1 VEYSTNFIKKFKRDG
16 HKLSIDGAFSKNNDD
31 DLTKITDV
39 INERTSNDQQQT
51 RNIIQADYVLPLG
64 KSMQLEAG
72 YRGDFLEQDTDV
84 TVFNEGV
91 VNTLFTNNLVYKEK
105 VNALLTKAQD
115 AIDNASLISPNNAEI
130 MVVQAMLYTA
140 ILVQDPMTNGQKY
153 SGLVME
159 QYAKALVINPN
170 NPRAVFSK
178 AEFEIGGAKYWGTDT
193 KPMCDAIA
201 KSIELFANF
210 KPETQFHPKWGAD
223 RAKEALE
230 NCKK

>member
-1 VEYSTNFIKKFKRDG
+1 MKTMITSIAFFICS
-16 HKLSIDGAFSKNNDD
+16 L
-31 DLTKITDV
+31 LTA
-39 INERTSNDQQQT
+39 QT
-51 RNIIQADYVLPLG
+51 QFEQGMG
-64 KSMQLEAG
+64 KAMQLWGEGKDSEAVATFERIASVEKTNWLPN
-72 YRGDFLEQDTDV
+72 YYIAF
-84 TVFNEGV
+84 
-91 VNTLFTNNLVYKEK
+91 VNTISAFNTKDKEK

-210 KPETQFHPKWGAD
+210 KPETQFHPKWGAY